1 MKIQFCGAVRS
12 VTGSMHILE
21 IGQRRILLEC
31 GLYQGKRSEARKRN
45 EELPFDATKIDHTV
59 LSHAH
64 IDHSGNLPNLIKSGY
79 QGRITATPAT
89 ADLAKVLLR
98 DSAYIQ
104 EKDAEYLRRKLLKRK
119 TAEATEEAERIQPL
133 YSQADADEA
142 ASRFET
148 LDYRQA
154 KEIAPGVRMTCYDAG
169 HILGSAVTVYELQEG
184 DRTVRL
190 GFTGDLGR
198 PHHPILRDPQR
209 LPRLDYLITESTYG
223 NRVHEA
229 AQSMKERL
237 REVVSQTFDAGGR
250 LVIPAFSVGRTQ
262 NLLYYLAELFHEGA
276 LPHVPIFVDS
286 PLAINATEAYRN
298 HPECYDH
305 ETKELLESGASV
317 FGFDLVTY
325 TRSTDESKEINEHKG
340 PCIVIAASGM
350 CEGGRILHHLK
361 HSVPR
366 AEDTILIVGYQAMH
380 TLGRRLVERNPKIR
394 IYGQDYKLAAQV
406 KKMNGF
412 SAHADRDEMATYI
425 KHIPGLKQ
433 VFVVHG
439 EEDAS
444 LAFQAYLQNLG
455 IPAHVPYPLEKVEL

>member
-12 VTGSMHILE
+12 VTGSMHVLH
-21 IGQRRILLEC
+21 IGDRQILLEC
-31 GLYQGKRSEARKRN
+31 GLYQGRRSEARKKN
-45 EELPFDATKIDHTV
+45 KELPFDATKINHTV

-79 QGRITATPAT
+79 TGRITATDAT
-89 ADLAKVLLR
+89 VDLAKVLLR

-104 EKDAEYLRRKLLKRK
+104 KKDAEYLNRKLKKKDKR
-119 TAEATEEAERIQPL
+119 AELVEPL
-133 YSQADADEA
+133 YSQEDADEA
-142 ASRFET
+142 TTRFDT
-148 LDYRQA
+148 IGYREA
-154 KEIAPGVRMTCYDAG
+154 REIAPGVRMTCYDAG
-169 HILGSAVTVYELQEG
+169 HILGSAVTVYELEEG

-198 PHHPILRDPQR
+198 PNHPILRDPQR
-209 LPRLDYLITESTYG
+209 LPRIDYLITESTYG
-223 NRVHEA
+223 NRLHEG
-229 AQSMKERL
+229 AQSMKNRL
-237 REVVSQTFDAGGR
+237 LEVVTQTFEAGGR

-262 NLLYYLAELFHEGA
+262 NLLYYLAELFHEGL
-276 LPHVPIFVDS
+276 LPKVPIFVDS
-286 PLAINATEAYRN
+286 PLAINATKAYRD
-298 HPECYDH
+298 HPECYDQ
-305 ETKELLESGASV
+305 ETKDLLEKSGSV

-325 TRSTDESKEINEHKG
+325 TRTADQSKEINEFKG
-340 PCIVIAASGM
+340 PCIVISASGM

-380 TLGRRLVERNPKIR
+380 TLGRRLIDRVPKIK

-439 EEDAS
+439 EEEAS
-444 LAFQAYLQNLG
+444 VAFQAYLEGLG
-455 IPAHVPYPLEKVEL
+455 IKAYVPQPLEFVEL